1 MGNLGGF
8 VSIGIAF
15 TKGSGLSRSLEAVCE
30 ELIDGDGSII
40 SISYSENED
49 GSNWVTVR
57 PEEAELDMVHSQ
69 YYGSVSLATA
79 RFGRRD
85 QVVTVAL
92 RDELEFDGLLI
103 DLSYENVFPDETQT
117 KSHVEIAKYV
127 ERLLIDLYR
136 RMPFAY
142 AVAGHEVEL
151 DWAPATFQR
160 EIENM
165 GYLPLSVMPM
175 EGRIN
180 IYHGSIGL
188 DGMTPQPNRMNK
200 IRL

>member
-15 TKGSGLSRSLEAVCE
+15 TKGSGLSRTLKAVCE
-30 ELIDGDGSII
+30 ELIDGNGSII
-40 SISYSENED
+40 SMSYSEDED
-49 GSNWVTVR
+49 GNWVTVR

-69 YYGSVSLATA
+69 YYGSVRLTTA
-79 RFGRRD
+79 RFGQRD
-85 QVVTVAL
+85 QVVTVSL
-92 RDELEFDGLLI
+92 RDELELDGQLI
-103 DLSYENVFPDETQT
+103 DLSYEDVFDGASSAV
-117 KSHVEIAKYV
+117 SHVELIKSV
-127 ERLLIDLYR
+127 ERFLIDLYR

-151 DWAPATFQR
+151 DWAPETFHR
-160 EIENM
+160 EIESM
-165 GYLPLSVMPM
+165 GYLPLSVVPM

-180 IYHGSIGL
+180 IYYGSIGL